1 MNIQTPQEVKYT
13 FVCDLAVYLTCI
25 ILNNIPKED
34 HQIAI
39 EKIMNNWSQRI
50 EQTRI
55 EILKK
60 LAPQLAQDQGMEVD
74 VAAVIIDAHN
84 VEGKMLKGEV
94 KKEIRELMLK
104 TIVAPQAKREP
115 VRKKIMGG

>member
-1 MNIQTPQEVKYT
+1 MNNQTAQQVKYT
-13 FVCDLAVYLTCI
+13 FACDLAVYLTCI

-39 EKIMNNWSQRI
+39 EKVMNNWSQRI
-50 EQTRI
+50 EKTRL
-55 EILKK
+55 EILNKI
-60 LAPQLAQDQGMEVD
+60 APQVAQEQGVEVD
-74 VAAVIIDAHN
+74 VAAVLIDAHN
-84 VEGKMLKGEV
+84 IEGKMLKGEF

-104 TIVAPQAKREP
+104 TIVAPQIKRAP